1 MKNIKSIEKEIKN
14 LEELLLKPDIRKSVS
29 DLSKILAE
37 DFIEF
42 GSSGMIFTKKEII
55 KSLQEESNPQLSL
68 TNFKL
73 KDLGRDYFLATYKS
87 LREEDGEKF
96 YSLRSSIWLKKNE
109 RYVMIFH
116 QGTKI
121 KK

>member
-1 MKNIKSIEKEIKN
+1 MKNIKSIKKEIKK
-14 LEELLLKPDIRKSVS
+14 LEELLLNPDIRKSVS
-29 DLSKILAE
+29 DLSGILAE
-37 DFIEF
+37 DFVEF
-42 GSSGMIFTKKEII
+42 GSSGRVFTKKEII
-55 KSLQEESNPQLSL
+55 KSLQEESNPKLSL

-73 KDLGRDYFLATYKS
+73 KELGGAYFLATYKGI
-87 LREEDGEKF
+87 REENGEKF

-121 KK
+121 K

>member
-1 MKNIKSIEKEIKN
+1 MKNIKPIEREIKY
-14 LEELLLKPDIRKSVS
+14 LEELLLKPQIRKSVAY
-29 DLSKILAE
+29 LSKILAD

-42 GSSGMIFTKKEII
+42 GSSGRVFTKKKII
-55 KSLQEESNPQLSL
+55 KSLQEESNPKLSL

-73 KDLGRDYFLATYKS
+73 KELGGDYFLATYKGIS
-87 LREEDGEKF
+87 EENGENF

-121 KK
+121 K

>member
-14 LEELLLKPDIRKSVS
+14 LEELLLNPHIRRSIP

-42 GSSGMIFTKKEII
+42 GSSGRVFTKKEII
-55 KSLQEESNPQLSL
+55 KSLQAETNLKLSL

-73 KDLGRDYFLATYKS
+73 KELDGYYFLATYKS
-87 LREEDGEKF
+87 LREENGKKF
-96 YSLRSSIWLKKNE
+96 YALRSSIWMKKNE
-109 RYVMIFH
+109 RYQMIFH

-121 KK
+121 K